1 MSKKGKVITASIISQ
16 SGMTECEFCLI
27 SYSLLITHYS
37 SRPISLFHTSVLSD
51 QLLITH
57 YSLLITHYEG
67 YRRLQ
72 QLLLLLRAVIPARP
86 AGETRRGAEQ

>member
-1 MSKKGKVITASIISQ
+1 MSKKGKIITASIISQ
-16 SGMTECEFCLI
+16 SGMTKGLV
-27 SYSLLITHYS
+27 
-37 SRPISLFHTSVLSD
+37 LFD

-72 QLLLLLRAVIPARP
+72 QLLLLLRTVIPA
-86 AGETRRGAEQ
+86 

>member
-1 MSKKGKVITASIISQ
+1 MKGKVITASIISQ
-16 SGMTECEFCLI
+16 SGMTKRLV
-27 SYSLLITHYS
+27 
-37 SRPISLFHTSVLSD
+37 LFD
-51 QLLITH
+51 QLLTIHYSLFIIHPATQYVQYFSSVRSATH

-86 AGETRRGAEQ
+86 PGETGRGAEQ